1 MILDEQDNLEHL
13 TRSIKTSEETKRAS
27 INENV
32 EKNEFYQ
39 IDRRQKFLRIVH
51 HNQTKNRIVQQF
63 RDSRQAFFEFNMK
76 RSRRIFNLERQD
88 SILRDVFVRLY
99 QAINDLCVSCQIKHV
114 WSFQTFS
121 AA

>member
-114 WSFQTFS
+114 
-121 AA
+121 